1 MNTQDKPP
9 KKNKQQPQNRFQQ
22 IFRNSFF
29 PAIFVLII
37 LYFLLSGITAPGN
50 EIPYSTFKNRVKEGK
65 VSSVVLSKNTIEGE
79 IQTADGKKAKFTT
92 TRVDD
97 TQLIPLLEAKG
108 VEYRGESRNF
118 GITQF
123 LFTWVLPFVLLFVFW
138 SYILRRI
145 GGAGEQVISF
155 GKNRAK
161 LYTETEE
168 KITFNDVAGAEEAKV
183 EMIELVEFL
192 KNPGKF
198 QRLGGK
204 LPKGVLLVGP
214 PGTGKT
220 LIARATAGEAN
231 VPFLSLSGS
240 DFVEMFVGVG
250 AARVRDLF
258 ERAQKKAPCI
268 IFIDEIDAI
277 GRHRGAGGM
286 IGAHDEREQTLNQ
299 LLSEMDGFDARKG
312 VIIIAATN
320 RPDVLDSALL
330 RPGRFDR
337 QIVVD
342 APDLKG
348 RLAILRV
355 HTRNLRLAPN
365 VDLEII
371 AQRTPGF
378 VGADLANICNEA
390 ALLAA
395 RRNKDAIETSD
406 LEDAID
412 RVLTGPEKKSR
423 LINENEKRIVACHE
437 SGHALMALILPNTDP
452 VTRVSIIPRGYAALG
467 YTLQT
472 PKEDRYLIT
481 RSELLNRIKVML
493 GGRAAE
499 ELIFSEI
506 STGAQNDLQKATE
519 FARSMVIEYG
529 MSKRL
534 GLISIP
540 DTASGPFM
548 KRGGFGEGSAV
559 SSETGREIELEIKN
573 MLDDLY
579 KETYETLRENRHKL
593 QELSEALLEK
603 ETLEKEELLRIV
615 EKLELPNAKPN
626 MAIVQ

>member
-1 MNTQDKPP
+1 MGSQSRPP
-9 KKNKQQPQNRFQQ
+9 QKNKPESRFQQ

-37 LYFLLSGITAPGN
+37 LYFLFSYTPAGN
-50 EIPYSTFKNRVKEGK
+50 DIAYSTFKNYVKEGK
-65 VSSVVLSKNTIEGE
+65 ITSVVLSKNVIEGE
-79 IQTADGKKAKFTT
+79 MLGPDGKKVKFAS

-97 TQLIPLLEAKG
+97 PQLISLLESKN
-108 VEYRGESRNF
+108 VEYKGEARNF

-138 SYILRRI
+138 SYILRRL

-155 GKNRAK
+155 GKNKAK

-168 KITFNDVAGAEEAKV
+168 KITFNDVAGVEEAKV

-220 LIARATAGEAN
+220 LLARATAGEAN

-258 ERAQKKAPCI
+258 DRAQKKAPCI

-320 RPDVLDSALL
+320 RPDVLDTALL

-348 RLAILRV
+348 RLAILKV

-395 RRNKDAIETSD
+395 RRNKEAIDTSD

-423 LINENEKRIVACHE
+423 LINEREKKIVAVHE
-437 SGHALMALILPNTDP
+437 SGHALMALLLPGTDP

-481 RSELLNRIKVML
+481 KSEIINRIKVML

-499 ELIFSEI
+499 DLIFSEI

-519 FARSMVIEYG
+519 FSRSMVIEYG
-529 MSKRL
+529 MTERL

-540 DTASGPFM
+540 DTASGPFLR
-548 KRGGFGEGSAV
+548 RGPFESGSAV
-559 SSETGREIELEIKN
+559 SSETGREIELEIKLI
-573 MLDDLY
+573 LDDLY
-579 KETYETLRENRHKL
+579 TQTIGTLRENRHKL
-593 QELSEALLEK
+593 EELSEALLEK
-603 ETLEKEELLRIV
+603 ETLEKDELLRII
-615 EKLELPNAKPN
+615 EKLDLPEAPN
-626 MAIVQ
+626 IAIVQ

>member
-1 MNTQDKPP
+1 MNMPEKSP
-9 KKNKQQPQNRFQQ
+9 KKNKQPQQNRFQQ

-50 EIPYSTFKNRVKEGK
+50 EIPYSTFKKNVKDGK
-65 VSSVVLSKNTIEGE
+65 VASVVLSKNTIEGE
-79 IQTADGKKAKFTT
+79 MLAADNKRAKFTT

-97 TQLIPLLEAKG
+97 SQLIPLLESKN
-108 VEYRGESRNF
+108 VEYRGEARNF

-168 KITFNDVAGAEEAKV
+168 KTTFNDVAGVEEAKV
-183 EMIELVEFL
+183 EMVELVEFL

-220 LIARATAGEAN
+220 LLARATAGEAN

-258 ERAQKKAPCI
+258 DRAQKKAPCI

-320 RPDVLDSALL
+320 RPDVLDTALL

-348 RLAILRV
+348 RLAILKV

-365 VDLEII
+365 VDLDII

-423 LINENEKRIVACHE
+423 LINVQEKRIVACHE
-437 SGHALMALILPNTDP
+437 SGHALMALILPGTDP

-499 ELIFSEI
+499 DLIFSEV

-540 DTASGPFM
+540 DTSSGPFM
-548 KRGGFGEGSAV
+548 KGRFYEGSAV
-559 SSETGREIELEIKN
+559 SSETGREIEMEIKT

-579 KETYETLRENRHKL
+579 KETFETLRNNRHKL
-593 QELSEALLEK
+593 EALSEALLEK
-603 ETLEKEELLRIV
+603 ETLEKDELLRIV
-615 EKLELPNAKPN
+615 EKLELPVAKPN

>member
-1 MNTQDKPP
+1 MSTQNRGPNKGKPP
-9 KKNKQQPQNRFQQ
+9 ENRFQQ
-22 IFRNSFF
+22 MFRNFFF
-29 PAIFVLII
+29 PGLFILIAIYILFVMNSP
-37 LYFLLSGITAPGN
+37 FGD
-50 EIPYSTFKNRVKEGK
+50 EIPYSKFKDLVRDDKIASLTVTKT
-65 VSSVVLSKNTIEGE
+65 TIEGE
-79 IQTADGKKAKFTT
+79 LKDKKRFIT
-92 TRVDD
+92 TRMDD
-97 TQLIPLLEAKG
+97 PDLVKLLESKKIEYK
-108 VEYRGESRNF
+108 VENRNF
-118 GITQF
+118 GVI
-123 LFTWVLPFVLLFVFW
+123 FTYILPVILVLAFW
-138 SYILRRI
+138 SFIFRRM

-155 GKNRAK
+155 GKNKAK
-161 LYTETEE
+161 LYMETEE
-168 KITFNDVAGAEEAKV
+168 KITFNEVAGVDEAKV
-183 EMIELVEFL
+183 EMVELVEFL

-204 LPKGVLLVGP
+204 LPKGVLLVGS

-220 LIARATAGEAN
+220 LLARATAGEAN

-258 ERAQKKAPCI
+258 DRAQKKAPCI

-299 LLSEMDGFDARKG
+299 LLSEMDGFDAKKG

-348 RLAILRV
+348 RFAILKV
-355 HTRNLRLAPN
+355 HTKKLRLASN
-365 VDLEII
+365 VDLERI

-395 RRNKDAIETSD
+395 RRNKEFIETAD

-412 RVLTGPEKKSR
+412 RVLAGPEKRNR
-423 LINENEKRIVACHE
+423 LINVQEKRIVAVHE
-437 SGHALMALILPNTDP
+437 SGHTLMALLLPGADP

-467 YTLQT
+467 WTQMT
-472 PKEDRYLIT
+472 PKEDRYLVT
-481 RSELLNRIKVML
+481 RTELINRIKVML

-499 ELIFSEI
+499 EVVFSEI

-529 MSKRL
+529 MTQRL
-534 GLISIP
+534 GLISIA
-540 DTASGPFM
+540 DTDGSPFLRR
-548 KRGGFGEGSAV
+548 RGWEGSSV
-559 SSETGREIELEIKN
+559 SSETGREIEVEIITI
-573 MLDDLY
+573 LDDLY
-579 KETYETLRENRHKL
+579 RQTVTALKENMEKL
-593 QELSEALLEK
+593 VAISEALLEK
-603 ETLEKEELLRIV
+603 ETLEKDELMKVIERQESPAATPPPI
-615 EKLELPNAKPN
+615 
-626 MAIVQ
+626 AIAQ

>member
-1 MNTQDKPP
+1 MT
-9 KKNKQQPQNRFQQ
+9 PQNRPTNKQKPDNKFQQ
-22 IFRNSFF
+22 TIRNSFF
-29 PAIFVLII
+29 PIIFVLII
-37 LYFLLSGITAPGN
+37 LYFLFSGMNPSGN
-50 EIPYSTFKNRVKEGK
+50 QISYSDFRNDVKDNK
-65 VSSVVLSKNTIEGE
+65 VASVVISKNTIEGTLKGAPPDKE
-79 IQTADGKKAKFTT
+79 KFTT
-92 TRVDD
+92 NRVEDPD
-97 TQLIPLLEAKG
+97 LIKLLDANG
-108 VEYRGESRNF
+108 VEYKGENHGF
-118 GITQF
+118 GVTQF
-123 LFTWVLPFVLLFVFW
+123 LLTWVLPFVLLFAFW
-138 SYILRRI
+138 AYILRRV
-145 GGAGEQVISF
+145 GGAGEQVVSF

-161 LYTETEE
+161 LYNETEE
-168 KITFNDVAGAEEAKV
+168 KITFNDVAGVEEAKV
-183 EMIELVEFL
+183 EMVELVEFL

-198 QRLGGK
+198 QKLGGK
-204 LPKGVLLVGP
+204 LPKGVLLAGP

-220 LIARATAGEAN
+220 LMARATAGEAN

-258 ERAQKKAPCI
+258 DRAQKKAPCI

-299 LLSEMDGFDARKG
+299 LLAEMDGFDAHKG

-320 RPDVLDSALL
+320 RPDVLDTALL

-348 RLAILRV
+348 RLAILKI
-355 HTRNLRLAPN
+355 HTRNLRLAPDVN
-365 VDLEII
+365 LEIV
-371 AQRTPGF
+371 AQRTSGF
-378 VGADLANICNEA
+378 VGADLSNICNEA

-395 RRNKDAIETSD
+395 RRNKEMIETSD

-412 RVLTGPEKKSR
+412 RVLAGPEKKSR
-423 LINENEKRIVACHE
+423 LINKQEKRIVAVHE
-437 SGHALMALILPNTDP
+437 SGHALAALLLPGTDP
-452 VTRVSIIPRGYAALG
+452 VTRVSIIPRGVAALG

-481 RSELLNRIKVML
+481 RTELLNRIKVML

-499 ELIFSEI
+499 EMVFNEI

-529 MSKRL
+529 MSDRL

-540 DTASGPFM
+540 DTDSGMFLRRRHPYDTN
-548 KRGGFGEGSAV
+548 SSV
-559 SSETGREIELEIKN
+559 SPETGREIEMEIRN
-573 MLDDLY
+573 MLDNLY
-579 KETYETLRENRHKL
+579 RETLDLLSQNRNKL
-593 QELSEALLEK
+593 DKLSEALLEK
-603 ETLEKEELLRIV
+603 ETLEKQELLHLVDEMDIPTDHPDMIV
-615 EKLELPNAKPN
+615 
-626 MAIVQ
+626 V

>member
-1 MNTQDKPP
+1 MTTQNRNQKKP
-9 KKNKQQPQNRFQQ
+9 QPENRFQQ

-29 PAIFVLII
+29 PGIFILII
-37 LYFLLSGITAPGN
+37 LYLVFTGINPPGN
-50 EIPYSTFKNRVKEGK
+50 EISYSAFKNAVKEGR
-65 VSSVVLSKNTIEGE
+65 VSSLVISKNAIEGE
-79 IQTADGKKAKFTT
+79 VIDASGKRTRFTT
-92 TRVDD
+92 VPIED
-97 TQLIPLLEAKG
+97 TQLIALLESKSVDYKG
-108 VEYRGESRNF
+108 EYRNS
-118 GITQF
+118 GIMQF
-123 LFTWVLPFVLLFVFW
+123 LFTWIPLFILLILFW
-138 SYILRRI
+138 GYIFRRL
-145 GGAGEQVISF
+145 GGASEQVISF
-155 GKNRAK
+155 GKNKAK
-161 LYTETEE
+161 LYNESEE
-168 KITFNDVAGAEEAKV
+168 KMTFNEVAGVDEAKV
-183 EMIELVEFL
+183 EMMELVEFL

-198 QRLGGK
+198 QKLGGK

-220 LIARATAGEAN
+220 LLAKATAGEAN

-258 ERAQKKAPCI
+258 DRAQKKAPCI

-277 GRHRGAGGM
+277 GRHRGAGGL

-312 VIIIAATN
+312 VIILAATN
-320 RPDVLDSALL
+320 RPDVLDHALL

-348 RLAILRV
+348 RLAILKV
-355 HTRNLRLAPN
+355 HTRILRLGPN
-365 VDLEII
+365 VDLDII

-395 RRNKDAIETSD
+395 RRNKDAIETPD

-412 RVLTGPEKKSR
+412 RVLTGPEKRSR
-423 LINENEKRIVACHE
+423 LINVHEKRIVAVHE
-437 SGHALMALILPNTDP
+437 SGHALTALLLPNTDP

-481 RSELLNRIKVML
+481 RSEILSRIKVML

-499 ELIFSEI
+499 DLVLNEI

-529 MSKRL
+529 MTERL
-534 GLISIP
+534 GLISVP
-540 DTASGPFM
+540 DSDGGPFM
-548 KRGGFGEGSAV
+548 SRKLYGGPSV
-559 SSETGREIELEIKN
+559 SSETGREIEMEIKDI
-573 MLDDLY
+573 LDRLY
-579 KETYETLRENRHKL
+579 QETIETLRENKQKL
-593 QELSEALLEK
+593 EDLAEALLEK
-603 ETLEKEELLRIV
+603 ETLEKEELNRIIA
-615 EKLELPNAKPN
+615 KLDLPVSNGVA
-626 MAIVQ
+626 V